1 MPTNDPLSTPQT
13 QQQKGPF
20 GGTPGAPSHNST
32 LSQGTSNLFT
42 GSSTQAKTGQTQF
55 GTGTTFG
62 TAGGFGKPATGFGT
76 GTGFQ
81 TTGGFGGLGQQ
92 PEQTIQVV
100 DETHHAIEQAM
111 KSLHPETGICPFR
124 FVFYNDL
131 PKNPTTPQKLFETPT
146 GYPERLW
153 REATHPK
160 NLPEGK
166 YPVAVDKFD
175 GLRSRALHQRDTIQ
189 KQNAQLKDYESSRQ
203 QLSRAFKGSIRQRLL
218 EMKETQLQ
226 IQQTIVKIM
235 TFLSPLQMK
244 GEPILPDEKHLATFL
259 RSLQNEID
267 RPMQFRG
274 LLGMIKNEVNQN
286 QDLIDMRRGGSRLS
300 QQEIVN
306 VTGSLEL
313 QKKTI
318 MNAFFS
324 LRLDWRLLLI
334 LKESNHDIDF
344 SPSSQ
349 THKLTKA
356 ISTRNNDPD
365 NEQMKRW
372 ISSALGDKKD
382 VEHLLRL
389 GDSGIGST
397 LMINAMTPPKIEE
410 PPAAQPAQAGQTQQ
424 TAGTTPNA
432 FGPRV

>member
-1 MPTNDPLSTPQT
+1 MPTNDPSLHHKLSNKKDHLGEPR
-13 QQQKGPF
+13 
-20 GGTPGAPSHNST
+20 
-32 LSQGTSNLFT
+32 GTSNLFT

-111 KSLHPETGICPFR
+111 KSLHPETVPWTPR
-124 FVFYNDL
+124 ND
-131 PKNPTTPQKLFETPT
+131 Q
-146 GYPERLW
+146 
-153 REATHPK
+153 
-160 NLPEGK
+160 
-166 YPVAVDKFD
+166 
-175 GLRSRALHQRDTIQ
+175 
-189 KQNAQLKDYESSRQ
+189 
-203 QLSRAFKGSIRQRLL
+203 
-218 EMKETQLQ
+218 
-226 IQQTIVKIM
+226 
-235 TFLSPLQMK
+235 
-244 GEPILPDEKHLATFL
+244 
-259 RSLQNEID
+259 
-267 RPMQFRG
+267 
-274 LLGMIKNEVNQN
+274 NEVNQN

-397 LMINAMTPPKIEE
+397 LMINAMTPRRSKNHQLLSQHRRDRHNKPLE
-410 PPAAQPAQAGQTQQ
+410 QHQTLLVH
-424 TAGTTPNA
+424 G
-432 FGPRV
+432 FD